1 MQAEATDSAITVV
14 VAEEETHIEVEAK
27 AQATQSSIPQGREG
41 DQVVDSLQ
49 VQVVARKTTQSTSIS
64 RCSITGKAV
73 LRAQLH
79 SKIKVSKKM
88 RQGLPIRV
96 IQVTSRSLRSSSKS
110 LMQATLIIR
119 PRDLLLLLLHI
130 NLEDTKTASQE
141 LKWLNIIG
149 SSSTQIWSCLPAWT
163 IN

>member
-1 MQAEATDSAITVV
+1 MPAEATDSAITVA
-14 VAEEETHIEVEAK
+14 VAEEETHIEVEAE

-49 VQVVARKTTQSTSIS
+49 VRVVARKTTQSTSIS
-64 RCSITGKAV
+64 RCSITGKV
-73 LRAQLH
+73 GRRAQLH
-79 SKIKVSKKM
+79 SKTKVSKKM

-110 LMQATLIIR
+110 PTLIIR
-119 PRDLLLLLLHI
+119 PRDLLLHI

-141 LKWLNIIG
+141 LKWLTII
-149 SSSTQIWSCLPAWT
+149 
-163 IN
+163 